1 MIMLVKDINIKTL
14 VSGDKSARVVLE
26 TTAPNQIED
35 LKELADKIE
44 IDVEF
49 KDNS

>member
-1 MIMLVKDINIKTL
+1 MLVKDINIKTL
-14 VSGDKSARVVLE
+14 VSGDKSARLTLE
-26 TTAPNQIED
+26 TTEPNQIEQ

-44 IDVEF
+44 IDVQF